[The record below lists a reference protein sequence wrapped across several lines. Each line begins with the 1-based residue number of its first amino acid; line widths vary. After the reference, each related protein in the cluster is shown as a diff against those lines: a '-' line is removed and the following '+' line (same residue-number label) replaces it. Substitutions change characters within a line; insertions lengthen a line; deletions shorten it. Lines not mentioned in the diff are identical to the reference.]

1 MAKKNTGIS
10 KTQLIR
16 DELEKNPNA
25 SPTEIA
31 EKLKSHKVSAQYVS
45 TIKFNMKKK
54 GNKPPAKRGRKPGTT
69 TSVGRPS
76 QSEPTYS
83 LSDLVRANKLAEE
96 LGGVDK
102 AQELLKVIDKLN

>member
-1 MAKKNTGIS
+1 MAKKKSGVS

-16 DELEKNPNA
+16 DELENNPEA
-25 SPTEIA
+25 TPTDIA
-31 EKLKSHKVSAQYVS
+31 EKLKAHKISAQYVS

-54 GNKPPAKRGRKPGTT
+54 VGSPKTKSSRTASPAR
-69 TSVGRPS
+69 VGRPS
-76 QSEPTYS
+76 QSSEPAYK
-83 LSDLVRANKLAEE
+83 LSDLVRASKLADE